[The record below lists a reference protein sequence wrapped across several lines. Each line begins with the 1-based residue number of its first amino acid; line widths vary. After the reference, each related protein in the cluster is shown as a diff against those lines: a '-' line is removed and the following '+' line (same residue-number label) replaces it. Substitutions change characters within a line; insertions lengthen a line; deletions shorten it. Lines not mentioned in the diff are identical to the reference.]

1 MDEIRRDI
9 AAVFPDYSEEM
20 INSLMD
26 ALKAGGVQTLAD
38 LEDIKEEDLFS
49 ELRPVTARR
58 LVTWSHSSKFN

>member
-1 MDEIRRDI
+1 MDEIRRDL

-58 LVTWSHSSKFN
+58 LVTWARSSKY